1 VTQIKTSP
9 VTAQMIQGIATLS
22 GLRRNA
28 KKVESSFHEISTE
41 CNELFAFFESKTGA
55 GVACEVVLRE
65 KKTAGLA
72 GSLSNAFDFKSEILT
87 QIVLQK
93 YIKNYYY
100 ILLLIKRGRC
110 GFKAGLIYH
119 YGYFYLSLIS
129 LHIQFGACSRFLQG
143 HLSKQ

>member
-9 VTAQMIQGIATLS
+9 VTAQVIQGIATLS

-65 KKTAGLA
+65 KKTAGWYP
-72 GSLSNAFDFKSEILT
+72 D
-87 QIVLQK
+87 
-93 YIKNYYY
+93 
-100 ILLLIKRGRC
+100 
-110 GFKAGLIYH
+110 
-119 YGYFYLSLIS
+119 
-129 LHIQFGACSRFLQG
+129 
-143 HLSKQ
+143 